1 MKQSTKLL
9 SLVLALVMAFGC
21 MSVIGNAAL
30 VKGDVKWDTI
40 DDADLSPE
48 QVADLALDLV
58 DNDLLAG
65 MEPIDLSI
73 LGELRLDSIDH
84 IIADISDLTGG
95 FVWAIGKGLLGDIG
109 DMNFSAIKNKSRSGG
124 DLNMVYSLLQFL
136 ADNASIV
143 SKVAYGIGSSN
154 GISLGLVGNFLDLGD
169 IGDMLGNIPL
179 MLTELVYD
187 LLVFGSYGYEDSVDD
202 LKAANKSLPTDMD
215 TLDEIVNNALL
226 NLLIN
231 PQDYEYEGEGDA
243 AEKIW
248 DMNSFL
254 SPSLKAYTEAN
265 GRAAVIAQFS
275 PLSKSLFEILD
286 FAAQFA
292 IDDIAINALNNN
304 LKKALMLAVEAELNE
319 VDVTSLPA
327 DVYSAFEV
335 DSATKSYETYLAY
348 DKLAKSGNTWYYTTL
363 EREVELDG
371 NGDPVLD
378 EAGNEIS
385 VKVRKYFK
393 VNMAVANEFA
403 TLINWDWEFVGS
415 DVEPE
420 EGQTQLLYT
429 DIIANGSIAAG
440 INDLIGLVYEA
451 GLTEAT
457 KRDFEAC
464 IGAAEGE
471 GWEPGNEAINSN
483 ILNVTKYILANFGD
497 RVFGSDS
504 AYANFTW
511 EDLEPYTIIEMVAL
525 IGPEFFEDAM
535 PQIILPKNADGTYA
549 FHEGVQLWEFAAIVI
564 RELITGIAPNVNY
577 DAYIFAN
584 GDVTSANDRLF
595 KEQSAEDWYNI
606 ILNMG
611 TDLGIEYL
619 VNITNFRDFAKEYDS
634 AWNLDSYI
642 STGGKD
648 GAHWQK
654 TLDAAILWAVDY
666 VGSQKTSSVLN
677 GLDYNTIKAI
687 NGPFNKLS
695 KILNTILPLGFVQGY
710 YSDEYAL
717 DVSLLVEGIKGL
729 LTDFDLNYI
738 INLFGRD
745 GNPHTNILEDGALVG
760 NVLNLVNSILSLVFR
775 GNILQATNSGSIDAV
790 ISQANLKTTVQT
802 LLTQLNNSKQTL
814 LLNALPVVGKL
825 IKGWGTEQAFNE
837 PDISLSRTID
847 LTDGATTE
855 AQTVTIRNASNGVW
869 RHYRDAAGKEYTDEQ
884 YQIKP
889 TKVEVFNQLGETG
902 TSAYITTSGLT
913 TTAIGY
919 GASGSFTYT
928 AANVPTEGAL
938 VRFVVSYQVYDE
950 DNKLMA
956 NGKEFKT
963 AAYAWLNYNP
973 TNEDK
978 WIEWNNDG
986 SLSYA
991 NMKPNHYVPLSSAT
1005 DYIPEMV
1012 TGSMGRDY
1020 KLFTSSQKAGITAA
1034 TATIDGLTFG
1044 NVSMKFSNSSGGR
1057 YFNDLKQFSSYTV
1070 QATNKD
1076 GEVQSGSGN
1085 ALTVSGGVN
1094 ASAWEATNKT
1104 SGSKTTFS
1112 ITLKAKDN
1120 NNGPHNL
1127 VLNYYDDV
1135 YQSKLASLAGNEMD
1149 TMRLESTY
1157 NLTGTAYANG
1167 LLTTAN
1173 KTDDEGE
1180 KIFRD
1185 SNFTTTAWIA
1195 QDDCGS
1201 WAGTGANGYSNTV
1214 TEYAQANV
1222 QNIVEDTDEDGNV
1235 VGATG
1240 YVMNGEE
1247 KIAVRKVTKI
1257 DCATAVNAYVP
1268 AFINGA
1274 KAGFQAWNE
1283 QAVYDFETRYEALY
1297 VTSNDVA
1304 YCAKTTDQLVAEG
1317 QGDNTNAAIVALEAN
1332 LEAIEK
1338 QYTYDYD
1345 FTDYKMYRLNR
1356 LDDARDDA
1364 HWLLQLVDDAK
1375 PGTVAEIDEYF
1386 DYNWMEENDFRELV
1400 AGDEYEAYLLALLE
1414 KYEDEE
1420 IKNKAEWLNDRK
1432 LELARQTLLDI
1443 EMMDNLLT
1451 RTSQRLLKRNYGTI
1465 DKQLRDEIA
1474 SANNM
1479 IGTDA
1484 SKYTE
1489 TSWNRY
1495 QEALQNAND
1504 VVNANG
1510 VVKSQKNIFAA
1521 KYSLLLAR
1529 KALVLADMEADYT
1542 ELDALIAQAEHAL
1555 ANANLYNNTNK
1566 EFGQV
1571 LAELGYEE
1579 IDDKQLFPGSA
1590 LLVREQGY
1598 SVEDQNKVDS
1608 AADALKEA
1616 LARLEFKNTSITG
1629 NGVTV
1634 SESVLVEADEEAGIE
1649 AVMATT
1655 AVIGEKLDA
1664 GAVKALFTVTA
1675 DDATVGADNITV
1687 SNDYYYT
1694 VDTDLEGFAGT
1705 GAVVTFYTVNAG
1717 IKIPVATVKVIV
1729 NGDINGDGVVDAL
1742 DGAYAALCQAEK
1754 TELTGCYLLAGD
1766 LSNSDRAITT
1776 DDYSAIVNLVVD

>member
-73 LGELRLDSIDH
+73 LGKLRLDSIDH

-109 DMNFSAIKNKSRSGG
+109 DMSFSAIKNKSRSGG

-403 TLINWDWEFVGS
+403 TLINWDWYFVGS

-549 FHEGVQLWEFAAIVI
+549 FHEGVQLWEFAAIVL

-642 STGGKD
+642 STGGTD
-648 GAHWQK
+648 EAHWTK

-677 GLDYNTIKAI
+677 GLDYNTIKAV

-710 YSDEYAL
+710 HSDAYAL

-745 GNPHTNILEDGALVG
+745 GNPHHNILEDGALVG

-775 GNILQATNSGSIDAV
+775 GNILQSTNSGSIDAV
-790 ISQANLKTTVQT
+790 ITQANLKTTVQT
-802 LLTQLNNSKQTL
+802 LLTQLNNSKQAL

-869 RHYRDAAGKEYTDEQ
+869 RHYRDEAGNEYTDEQ

-889 TKVEVFNQLGETG
+889 TKVEVFDQLGETG
-902 TSAYITTSGLT
+902 KSAYVTTAGLT
-913 TTAIGY
+913 TSAIGY

-928 AANVPTEGAL
+928 AANVPTTGAL

-950 DNKLMA
+950 SGALMA
-956 NGKEFKT
+956 DGKEFKT
-963 AAYAWLNYNP
+963 SAYAWLNYNGS
-973 TNEDK
+973 NEDK

-991 NMKPNHYVPLSSAT
+991 NLKPNHYVPLSSAT
-1005 DYIPEMV
+1005 TYIPEMV
-1012 TGSMGRDY
+1012 TGSFGRDY
-1020 KLFTSSQKAGITAA
+1020 KLFTSSQEAGITAA

-1044 NVSMKFSNSSGGR
+1044 NVSMKFSNSSKGR
-1057 YFNDLKQFSSYTV
+1057 YFNDLTQFKTYSV
-1070 QATNKD
+1070 QATNED
-1076 GEVQSGSGN
+1076 GEVQTSSGDR
-1085 ALTVSGGVN
+1085 LTVSGGVN
-1094 ASAWEATNKT
+1094 AAAWEATNKT

-1112 ITLKAKDN
+1112 ITLKAKGK

-1135 YQSKLASLAGNEMD
+1135 YQSRLASLAGSEMD

-1180 KIFRD
+1180 TIFRD

-1268 AFINGA
+1268 AFINGT

-1356 LDDARDDA
+1356 LNDARDDA

-1555 ANANLYNNTNK
+1555 ANADLYNNTNK

-1655 AVIGEKLDA
+1655 AVIGEKLDVD
-1664 GAVKALFTVTA
+1664 AVKALFTVTA

-1694 VDTDLEGFAGT
+1694 IDTDLEGFAGT

-1766 LSNSDRAITT
+1766 LSNSDRAITV
-1776 DDYSAIVNLVVD
+1776 DDYLAIVNLVVD

>member
-9 SLVLALVMAFGC
+9 SIVLAIVMAFGC
-21 MSVIGNAAL
+21 CSVIGNAAL
-30 VKGDVKWDTI
+30 VKSEVKWDTI

-65 MEPIDLSI
+65 MAPIDLSI

-95 FVWAIGKGLLGDIG
+95 FVWTIGKGLLGDIG
-109 DMNFSAIKNKSRSGG
+109 DMSFSAIKNKSRSGG
-124 DLNMVYSLLQFL
+124 DLNMVYSLLQFI
-136 ADNASIV
+136 ADNAGII
-143 SKVAYGIGSSN
+143 SKIAYGLGTSD

-169 IGDMLGNIPL
+169 IGDLLGDIPL
-179 MLTELVYD
+179 LLRTLVYD
-187 LLVFGSYGYEDSVDD
+187 LLVYGSYGYDKDAEE
-202 LKAANKSLPTDMD
+202 LGNNLPAPMN
-215 TLDEIVNNALL
+215 TLDGMVNNALL
-226 NLLIN
+226 NLVIN
-231 PQDYEYEGEGDA
+231 PQDYEWEGEGDA
-243 AEKIW
+243 AVKVW
-248 DMNSFL
+248 DMNSII
-254 SPSLKAYTEAN
+254 SPSLKAHVESV
-265 GRAAVIAQFS
+265 GRDAAIAEFS
-275 PLSKSLFEILD
+275 PLSKSFFEILD
-286 FAAQFA
+286 FVAPFA
-292 IDDIAINALNNN
+292 INDLGINALNNN
-304 LKKALMLAVEAELNE
+304 LKKELMLAVEAELNE
-319 VDVTSLPA
+319 IDVTSLPA
-327 DVYSAFEV
+327 DVYEAFEV
-335 DSATKSYETYLAY
+335 DSEVKSYETYIAY

-363 EREVELDG
+363 ETEVEEDA

-378 EAGNEIS
+378 EEGNEVS
-385 VKVRKYFK
+385 TRVRKYFK
-393 VNMAVANEFA
+393 VNMAAANEFA
-403 TLINWDWEFVGS
+403 KLINWDWYFVEEGV
-415 DVEPE
+415 DPE
-420 EGQTQLLYT
+420 EGQTVLSYNDL
-429 DIIANGSIAAG
+429 IANGSIASG

-451 GLTEAT
+451 GLTDEA
-457 KRDFEAC
+457 KADFEELT
-464 IGAAEGE
+464 GST
-471 GWEPGNEAINSN
+471 WESGNENINTN
-483 ILNVTKYILANFGD
+483 ILNVTKYILVNFGD

-504 AYANFTW
+504 AYANLTW
-511 EDLEPYTIIEMVAL
+511 DQLEPMSILDLVAL

-535 PQIILPKNADGTYA
+535 PQIIIPKNADGTYA
-549 FHEGVQLWEFAAIVI
+549 FHEGVQLWEFAALVL

-595 KEQSAEDWYNI
+595 KEQSADDWFNI
-606 ILNMG
+606 LLNMG

-634 AWNLDSYI
+634 TWNLDSYI

-648 GAHWQK
+648 AAHWTK
-654 TLDAAILWAVDY
+654 TLNAAILWAVEY
-666 VGSQKTSSVLN
+666 VGNQKSSSVLDK
-677 GLDYNTIKAI
+677 LDYNTVKAI
-687 NGPFNKLS
+687 ADPFDKLS
-695 KILNTILPLGFVQGY
+695 YILNTLLPLGIAQGY
-710 YSDEYAL
+710 QSSTYAL
-717 DVSLLVEGIKGL
+717 DVALLVDGIKGL

-738 INLFGRD
+738 INLFGRGGD
-745 GNPHTNILEDGALVG
+745 AYNFLEDVPLVQG
-760 NVLNLVNSILSLVFR
+760 VLDLVNGILKLVFR
-775 GNILQATNSGSIDAV
+775 ANILQATNSGSLDTV
-790 ISQANLKTTVQT
+790 VSKANLKTTVNT
-802 LLTQLNNSKQTL
+802 LLTQLNNSKQAL

-825 IKGWGTEQAFNE
+825 IKGWGTEQNFSE

-847 LTDGATTE
+847 LTNGATTE
-855 AQTVTIRNASNGVW
+855 AQTVTIRNASDGVW
-869 RHYRDAAGKEYTDEQ
+869 RHYRDEAGKEYTDEQ

-889 TKVEVFNQLGETG
+889 TKVEVFDQLGETG
-902 TSAYITTSGLT
+902 SSAYVTTSGLT

-928 AANVPTEGAL
+928 AANVPTTGAL
-938 VRFVVSYQVYDE
+938 VRFVISYQVYDE
-950 DNKLMA
+950 DGALMA
-956 NGKEFKT
+956 DGKVFKT
-963 AAYAWLNYNP
+963 AAYAWLNYNGS
-973 TNEDK
+973 NEDK

-1005 DYIPEMV
+1005 TYIPEMV
-1012 TGSMGRDY
+1012 TGSFGRDY
-1020 KLFTSSQKAGITAA
+1020 KWLTSAQEAGITAG

-1044 NVSMKFSNSSGGR
+1044 SVNMKFSNSDKGR
-1057 YFNDLKQFSSYTV
+1057 YFNDLTQFKSYKV
-1070 QATNKD
+1070 QATNED
-1076 GEVQSGSGN
+1076 GEVQTSSGDS
-1085 ALTVSGGVN
+1085 LTISGGVN

-1112 ITLKAKDN
+1112 ITLKAKGK

-1135 YQSKLASLAGNEMD
+1135 AQSKLASLAANEMD

-1180 KIFRD
+1180 TIYRD

-1222 QNIVEDTDEDGNV
+1222 QNIAEETDEDGNV

-1257 DCATAVNAYVP
+1257 DCATAINAYVP
-1268 AFINGA
+1268 AFLNGIR
-1274 KAGFQAWNE
+1274 GGMQAWNE
-1283 QAVYDFETRYEALY
+1283 QAVYNFAALYEAFY

-1304 YCAKTTDQLVAEG
+1304 YCAKSTDQLVAEG
-1317 QGDNTNAAIVALEAN
+1317 QGDNTNGAILALEAN
-1332 LEAIEK
+1332 LEAIEA
-1338 QYTYDYD
+1338 QYTTDYD

-1356 LDDARDDA
+1356 LNDARDDA
-1364 HWLLQLVDDAK
+1364 HWILQLVDDAE

-1386 DYNWMEENDFRELV
+1386 DYNWMEENDFRALV

-1414 KYEDEE
+1414 KFEDEE
-1420 IKNKAEWLNDRK
+1420 IKAKAEWLNDRK

-1451 RTSQRLLKRNYGTI
+1451 RTSQRLLKRTYGTV

-1495 QEALQNAND
+1495 QEALDYAND

-1510 VVKSQKNIFAA
+1510 VVKSQKHIFEA
-1521 KYSLLLAR
+1521 KYNLLCAR
-1529 KALVLADMEADYT
+1529 KALVPADMEADYT
-1542 ELDALIAQAEHAL
+1542 ELEALIAQAEHAL
-1555 ANANLYNNTNK
+1555 ANANLYDNTNK

-1571 LAELGYEE
+1571 LAELGYDE
-1579 IDDKQLFPGSA
+1579 IDDVQLFPGSA
-1590 LLVREQGY
+1590 KLVRAEGY
-1598 SVEDQNKVDS
+1598 HVDDQDKVDS

-1616 LARLEFKNTSITG
+1616 LARLEFKNTSVTG
-1629 NGVTV
+1629 NGVSV
-1634 SESVLVEADEEAGIE
+1634 SESTLVEADEEKGIE
-1649 AVMATT
+1649 AVT
-1655 AVIGEKLDA
+1655 AKTAIIAECLDA
-1664 GAVKALFTVTA
+1664 DAVKALFTVTA
-1675 DDATVGADNITV
+1675 DNATVGADNITV

-1717 IKIPVATVKVIV
+1717 VKIPVATVKVIV
-1729 NGDINGDGVVDAL
+1729 SGDINGDGIVDAL
-1742 DGAYAALCQAEK
+1742 DGAYAALVESEK
-1754 TELTGCYLLAGD
+1754 TELKECYLLAGD
-1766 LSNSDRAITT
+1766 LSNNDRALTA
-1776 DDYSAIVNLVVD
+1776 DDYAAIVNLVVD